1 MYIFK
6 KNFFI
11 LYTLRD
17 RSPGM
22 TWLGCLQGFLIL
34 AWLRKAPFPSSC
46 GFSSYAVQLRASVC
60 YGGQRLLSAP
70 AAKDPSSVAVCS
82 IRASQGESL
91 NEMYST
97 GVISS
102 HFTVCSLLEASH
114 RCCLYSGARDYTR
127 AWGLRSEIISG
138 HPRVSIENLPF
149 VNVALTLY
157 NKT

>member
-1 MYIFK
+1 MAG
-6 KNFFI
+6 
-11 LYTLRD
+11 LSAGL
-17 RSPGM
+17 SH
-22 TWLGCLQGFLIL
+22 LGLTEE
-34 AWLRKAPFPSSC
+34 APFPSSC
-46 GFSSYAVQLRASVC
+46 GYSSYAVQLRASVC
-60 YGGQRLLSAP
+60 YSGQRLLSAP

-91 NEMYST
+91 NEMYSM

-127 AWGLRSEIISG
+127 AWGLGSEIISG

-149 VNVALTLY
+149 VSVALTLY
-157 NKT
+157 NKTSVTC